1 MIYIGTFVVFAIYI
15 ILQALPNTH
24 TYLYVHDT
32 SIFYQQREVDK
43 IKNLFHDEFAYV
55 WDWFVDNN
63 LSIYFGEDK
72 TKLILFSIM
81 DKNLSE
87 LNKYIW
93 QNTLC

>member
-24 TYLYVHDT
+24 TYLYVHGT

-72 TKLILFSIM
+72 TKFILFSM

-93 QNTLC
+93 